1 MEKLQTLPPAVQ
13 DEQDEIDLF
22 DLLDSIW
29 EQRLVVIAT
38 IALAALAAAAY
49 AFLATPMYQV
59 QSVLRPA
66 AIKDLDVINISDLYS
81 LSPEAALRRVG
92 ATLESYDARLSFF
105 RENQELFEKILE
117 PGLTL
122 EQSFER
128 FNAKAFHILQSGTK
142 NQNDQSLSP
151 FIGIQL
157 TYPQGLDGVAIVNGL
172 VQHALQIQRQVIAD
186 DIAAMVNN
194 RLNQL
199 ERRIAVA
206 KAAYE
211 TWKDSEIARLREA
224 DELKRKRLEDELAA
238 LRQTLNTQRQNRIQQ
253 LDEAIKIAKA
263 LGITRPTTPS
273 ALGSSGLRA
282 EQGSVILT
290 EVHNRQ
296 LPLYFMGTE
305 ALEAER
311 NALLERTSDDF
322 AEPRIA
328 EIQKELQLLER
339 NRQIELLLQREQEE
353 LFLSEIAAFREEEAQ
368 LRTLQLDLS
377 AVNLVE
383 IDQPAVTPLHPIKPR
398 KTLVLALGLV
408 LGVMLGLF
416 AALLRAMYLQRKT
429 VAVLRMRPETY
440 VIAATA
446 ANQAQPR

>member
-13 DEQDEIDLF
+13 DEINLF

-282 EQGSVILT
+282 GQGSVILT

-339 NRQIELLLQREQEE
+339 NRQIEQLLQREQEE

>member
-1 MEKLQTLPPAVQ
+1 
-13 DEQDEIDLF
+13 
-22 DLLDSIW
+22 
-29 EQRLVVIAT
+29 
-38 IALAALAAAAY
+38 
-49 AFLATPMYQV
+49 MYQV

-328 EIQKELQLLER
+328 EIQRELLLLER

>member
-1 MEKLQTLPPAVQ
+1 
-13 DEQDEIDLF
+13 
-22 DLLDSIW
+22 
-29 EQRLVVIAT
+29 
-38 IALAALAAAAY
+38 
-49 AFLATPMYQV
+49 
-59 QSVLRPA
+59 
-66 AIKDLDVINISDLYS
+66 
-81 LSPEAALRRVG
+81 
-92 ATLESYDARLSFF
+92 
-105 RENQELFEKILE
+105 
-117 PGLTL
+117 
-122 EQSFER
+122 
-128 FNAKAFHILQSGTK
+128 
-142 NQNDQSLSP
+142 
-151 FIGIQL
+151 
-157 TYPQGLDGVAIVNGL
+157 
-172 VQHALQIQRQVIAD
+172 
-186 DIAAMVNN
+186 MVNN

-328 EIQKELQLLER
+328 EIQRELQLLER
-339 NRQIELLLQREQEE
+339 NR
-353 LFLSEIAAFREEEAQ
+353 
-368 LRTLQLDLS
+368 
-377 AVNLVE
+377 
-383 IDQPAVTPLHPIKPR
+383 
-398 KTLVLALGLV
+398 
-408 LGVMLGLF
+408 
-416 AALLRAMYLQRKT
+416 
-429 VAVLRMRPETY
+429 
-440 VIAATA
+440 
-446 ANQAQPR
+446 

>member
-1 MEKLQTLPPAVQ
+1 MEKLQTLPPAV
-13 DEQDEIDLF
+13 QDEIDLF

-273 ALGSSGLRA
+273 ALGSS
-282 EQGSVILT
+282 VILT

-311 NALLERTSDDF
+311 NVLLERTSDDF

-328 EIQKELQLLER
+328 EIQRELQLLER

>member
-1 MEKLQTLPPAVQ
+1 MEKLQTLPPAV
-13 DEQDEIDLF
+13 QDEIDLF

-328 EIQKELQLLER
+328 EIQREPQLLER
-339 NRQIELLLQREQEE
+339 NR
-353 LFLSEIAAFREEEAQ
+353 
-368 LRTLQLDLS
+368 
-377 AVNLVE
+377 
-383 IDQPAVTPLHPIKPR
+383 
-398 KTLVLALGLV
+398 
-408 LGVMLGLF
+408 
-416 AALLRAMYLQRKT
+416 
-429 VAVLRMRPETY
+429 
-440 VIAATA
+440 
-446 ANQAQPR
+446 